1 MEEKTI
7 TCTNCG
13 NEFLFA
19 VSEQERFAVLGFNE
33 PKRCR
38 QCRRKK
44 LKPETSRYELKLKN
58 KRRQPRH
65 QWEYISDN

>member
-13 NEFLFA
+13 NPFVFT
-19 VSEQERFAVLGFNE
+19 VSEQERFAALGFNK
-33 PKRCR
+33 PRRCR

-44 LKPETSRYELKLKN
+44 LKPEPSRYEGKHKN
-58 KRRQPRH
+58 KRRQPKH
-65 QWEYISDN
+65 QWEYVSDT